1 MERSIASL
9 QIGNRL
15 AVLLCIGSMLPLAAT
30 RIQAAEDEMAL
41 ALRQNVVRIET
52 EWKSDGF
59 GFIVGERGGFLYIAT
74 ANHVVR
80 GTSPE
85 QSGTS
90 PFVSFFA
97 YQTNYR
103 AQLDPAGWGREEG
116 AIAALRVTITQ
127 GVPWRRDALSG
138 RGVE

>member
-1 MERSIASL
+1 MERTRASL
-9 QIGNRL
+9 QIGNRW
-15 AVLLCIGSMLPLAAT
+15 AVLLCIGSMLPLAST
-30 RIQAAEDEMAL
+30 RVQAVDDEMAL

-90 PFVSFFA
+90 PFVSFFED
-97 YQTNYR
+97 QTNYR

-116 AIAALRVTITQ
+116 DIAALRVPQ
-127 GVPWRRDALSG
+127 A
-138 RGVE
+138 

>member
-1 MERSIASL
+1 
-9 QIGNRL
+9 
-15 AVLLCIGSMLPLAAT
+15 MLPLAST
-30 RIQAAEDEMAL
+30 RVQAVDDEMAL

-80 GTSPE
+80 GTSPD

-90 PFVSFFA
+90 PFVSFFED
-97 YQTNYR
+97 QTNHR
-103 AQLDPAGWGREEG
+103 AQLVPAGWGREEG
-116 AIAALRVTITQ
+116 DIAALRVPLPP
-127 GVPWRRDALSG
+127 GVTWRRDA
-138 RGVE
+138 RPPAGVKGGTKAVCM